1 MSIVGGFF
9 NAKNVNGLYDRVY
22 NAEDFAAYFAN
33 FISSG
38 VFAQPSNQMKVVPGG
53 GLSVD
58 VSVGKGYIKGYWVD
72 VPQTHHLTVSPN
84 MAGQTEQIKVVCKI
98 DFGNRVPVLEVQEN
112 VESLLPENDYELVLA
127 TFSLQVGESEI
138 TAAMITDRRPD
149 DAYCGFVTGLVD
161 QIDFTELMSQQK
173 AQFNEWFDAMKGQL
187 SEDAAGNLQIQIDAL
202 SEAMPEDLSDLTNKG
217 SDGKYNDIYIKRG
230 YRQGTSSRPSNYG
243 PDKLYRCDSSEA
255 GVAPSCSSRY
265 RSLSTGGNTSRDGCG
280 WEYDWRL
287 FWNEEIRYRDLETN
301 YEYYLTNS
309 DYLMPTLIFLS
320 FHVEGKTNFKNL
332 GESLHCIPMGC
343 IASSLEKWPDDASAG
358 DKIQDNRYYSVRGFI
373 ASHNSPY
380 AKVCDYDVVFHFVR
394 RRESYAGG
402 DIIEIIYYIVFDRI
416 SVTWASGYS
425 SNTDTLNMEIFCVGA
440 GVYDKDVMNRDPI
453 ES

>member
-84 MAGQTEQIKVVCKI
+84 MTGQTEQIKVVCKI

-149 DAYCGFVTGLVD
+149 ESYCGFVTGLVD
-161 QIDFTELMSQQK
+161 QIDFTELMSQQQ
-173 AQFNEWFDAMKGQL
+173 AQFNDWFDAMKGQL
-187 SEDAAGNLQIQIDAL
+187 SEDAAGNLQQQIDSIVIPAKT
-202 SEAMPEDLSDLTNKG
+202 SELINNGG
-217 SDGKYNDIYIKRG
+217 SRKEGNSYYVKRG
-230 YRQGTSSRPSNYG
+230 YYKWAEYDYGYG
-243 PDKLYRCDSSEA
+243 PDELYYNSRRHH
-255 GVAPSCSSRY
+255 GVVNSLDTSIKTPKTWCSGINFKSDGSIDYYVDPS
-265 RSLSTGGNTSRDGCG
+265 
-280 WEYDWRL
+280 WAKDWRAYSE
-287 FWNEEIRYRDLETN
+287 NTRGQYDERK
-301 YEYYLTNS
+301 LTNGVEI
-309 DYLMPTLIFLS
+309 YLRADEGMFCVIEISVRNTQNKLGMSGSHILVVPMGWIFLQTTHPYDLS
-320 FHVEGKTNFKNL
+320 NDVKASCLLTENFDIYTKDTATTYKKVVSVALTYQFLRTVDVN
-332 GESLHCIPMGC
+332 ESTQYRMP
-343 IASSLEKWPDDASAG
+343 WY
-358 DKIQDNRYYSVRGFI
+358 KIRVN
-373 ASHNSPY
+373 
-380 AKVCDYDVVFHFVR
+380 
-394 RRESYAGG
+394 
-402 DIIEIIYYIVFDRI
+402 EISMNWQTGY
-416 SVTWASGYS
+416 ASGYE
-425 SNTDTLNMEIFCVGA
+425 MYIKA
-440 GVYDKDVMNRDPI
+440 VYDIGSNQFSV
-453 ES
+453 